1 MRPAL
6 VSTLLLSLL
15 SLSAFPQSV
24 AKDARTASAC
34 RPSKTEGTML
44 QWADQIKVRESWLQ
58 KRHQMLH
65 EMMKRHDVDWFIVV
79 NEEFHNDPMTQYVAP
94 PRIYTGNRD
103 IFVFIDTGE
112 KLRRV
117 AATGFSEESLRRFF
131 ESPDEPKPTDQVFK
145 QLVAENPP
153 KKIAVAIDGKR
164 GVQRSLTHAT
174 YEWLKQQL
182 GADVAAKLTS
192 AADLIEEY
200 ADTRIP
206 EEYPYYEQAV
216 RLTDEITK
224 RALSSEVIKPG
235 KTTVGDVRNWLYDQL
250 YCDRVGTWFQ
260 PDMRVQ
266 RKGMKNETS
275 RGFLA
280 IAKEGLVIQ
289 PGDALHI
296 DFGVTYMGFD
306 TDWQKMG
313 YVLRRGEKDVPAGL
327 KKAMQNTNTLQDA
340 LMIRASRPGR
350 SAGDVYNQTMEEM
363 KQKGITAKIYSHP
376 IGWQGHGLGAAI
388 DYRSAQRAKEM
399 PVEKRLRNGSYIS
412 IELNSVTP
420 VAEWDG
426 QEVYVMM
433 EDDAHLTEDGWKF
446 FLPRQEKWYLIK

>member
-1 MRPAL
+1 MRSPFL
-6 VSTLLLSLL
+6 STSLL
-15 SLSAFPQSV
+15 FLFSFVFSTQSLAADTKSA
-24 AKDARTASAC
+24 AEC
-34 RPSKTEGTML
+34 RLSKTEAPML
-44 QWADQIKVRESWLQ
+44 QWADQIKVREAWLE

-65 EMMKRHDVDWFIVV
+65 DMMKKHGVDWFIVV
-79 NEEFHNDPMTQYVAP
+79 NEEFHNDPMTQYIAP

-112 KLRRV
+112 KLRKV
-117 AATGFSEESLRRFF
+117 AVTGFAEESLRRFF
-131 ESPDEPKPTDQVFK
+131 ESPDDPKPADQVFK
-145 QLVAENPP
+145 QLLAQNPP
-153 KKIAVAIDGKR
+153 KKIALAMDGRR
-164 GVQRSLTHAT
+164 GVQHSLTHTT
-174 YEWLKQQL
+174 YEWLTQQM
-182 GADVAAKLTS
+182 GADAAAKFTS

-280 IAKEGLVIQ
+280 VAKEGVVIQ
-289 PGDALHI
+289 PGDVLHI

-306 TDWQKMG
+306 TDWQKMA

-327 KKAMQNTNTLQDA
+327 KKAMQNTNALQDA

-350 SAGDVYNQTMEEM
+350 TAGDVYNQTMEEM
-363 KQKGITAKIYSHP
+363 KQKGINAKIYSHP

-388 DYRSAQRAKEM
+388 DYRSAQRAKDM
-399 PVEKRLRNGSYIS
+399 PVEKRLRNGSYLS
-412 IELNSVTP
+412 VELNSLTP
-420 VAEWDG
+420 VPEWDG
-426 QEVYVMM
+426 QEVFVMM

-446 FLPRQEKWYLIK
+446 FLPRQEQWYLIK

>member
-1 MRPAL
+1 MRPIVLTAVL
-6 VSTLLLSLL
+6 FLLSLT
-15 SLSAFPQSV
+15 SSPQSFAADV
-24 AKDARTASAC
+24 KTASMC
-34 RPSKTEGTML
+34 HPSKTEAPML
-44 QWADQIKVRESWLQ
+44 QWADQIKVRESWLE
-58 KRHQMLH
+58 KRHQMLQ
-65 EMMKRHDVDWFIVV
+65 EMMKRHGVDWFIVV

-94 PRIYTGNRD
+94 PRVYTGNRD

-112 KLRRV
+112 KLRKV
-117 AATGFSEESLRRFF
+117 AVTGFSEESLRRFF
-131 ESPDEPKPTDQVFK
+131 ESPDEPKPADQTFK
-145 QLVAENPP
+145 QLITENPP
-153 KKIAVAIDGKR
+153 KKIAIAMDGRR
-164 GVQRSLTHAT
+164 GVQRSLTSAT
-174 YEWLKQQL
+174 LDWLKQQL
-182 GADVAAKLTS
+182 GPDASAKLTS

-206 EEYPYYEQAV
+206 EEYPHYEQAV

-280 IAKEGLVIQ
+280 VAKEGIVIQ
-289 PGDALHI
+289 PGDVLHI

-306 TDWQKMG
+306 TDWQKMA
-313 YVLRRGEKDVPAGL
+313 YVLRPGEKDVPAGL
-327 KKAMQNTNTLQDA
+327 KRAMQNTNTLQDA

-350 SAGDVYNQTMEEM
+350 TAAEVYNQTMDEM
-363 KQKGITAKIYSHP
+363 KQKGINAKIYSHP

-388 DYRSAQRAKEM
+388 DYRSAQRAKDM
-399 PVEKRLRNGSYIS
+399 PVEKRLRNGSYLS
-412 IELNSVTP
+412 VELNSVTP
-420 VAEWDG
+420 VPEWDG
-426 QEVYVMM
+426 QEVFVMM

-446 FLPRQEKWYLIK
+446 FLPRQEQWYLIK

>member
-1 MRPAL
+1 MRK
-6 VSTLLLSLL
+6 LLLLALLPL
-15 SLSAFPQSV
+15 SLALATSAQST
-24 AKDARTASAC
+24 ATNPKTASLC
-34 RPSKTEGTML
+34 RESKAEGAML
-44 QWADQIKVRESWLQ
+44 QWADQITVREGWLE

-65 EMMKRHDVDWFIVV
+65 EMMKKHGVDWFIVV
-79 NEEFHNDPMTQYVAP
+79 NEEFHNDPMTQYIAP

-103 IFVFIDTGE
+103 IFVFIDAGD
-112 KLRRV
+112 KLRKIAV
-117 AATGFSEESLRRFF
+117 TGFAEESLRKFF
-131 ESPDEPKPTDQVFK
+131 ESPDDPKPADQVFK
-145 QLVAENPP
+145 QLIAENPP
-153 KKIAVAIDGKR
+153 KKIAIAMEGRR

-174 YEWLKQQL
+174 YEWLKEQL
-182 GADVAAKLTS
+182 GPEAAAKLTS

-280 IAKEGLVIQ
+280 VAKESIVIQ
-289 PGDALHI
+289 PGDVLHI
-296 DFGVTYMGFD
+296 DFGVTYMGMD
-306 TDWQKMG
+306 TDWQKMA

-327 KKAMQNTNTLQDA
+327 KKAMQNTNALQDA
-340 LMIRASRPGR
+340 LIRASRPGKT
-350 SAGDVYNQTMEEM
+350 AGDVYNQTMEEM

-376 IGWQGHGLGAAI
+376 IGWQGHGLGAGI
-388 DYRSAQRAKEM
+388 DYRAAQRPKDM
-399 PVEKRLRNGSYIS
+399 GPEKRLRNGSYLS
-412 IELNSVTP
+412 VELNSITP
-420 VAEWDG
+420 VAEWDN
-426 QEVYVMM
+426 QEVFVMM

-446 FLPRQEKWYLIK
+446 FLPRQESWYLIK